1 MFRFRLLSSQK
12 WRIFEKKTTNYKWVI
27 LSKLGHFKHFEL
39 KTLFYR
45 VFYGLSKYQKNIE
58 IGQIKL
64 KL

>member
-1 MFRFRLLSSQK
+1 M
-12 WRIFEKKTTNYKWVI
+12 NYKWVI

-45 VFYGLSKYQKNIE
+45 VFYGLSEYQKNIE